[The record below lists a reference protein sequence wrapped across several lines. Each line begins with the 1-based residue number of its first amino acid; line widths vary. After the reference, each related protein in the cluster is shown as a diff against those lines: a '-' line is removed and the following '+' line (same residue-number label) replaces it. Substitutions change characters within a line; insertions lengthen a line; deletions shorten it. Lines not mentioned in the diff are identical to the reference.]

1 MMRLF
6 RDWVI
11 GGASGSREGAWFILI
26 VSTLVPINIIVAA
39 EALGNPMPTAVGL
52 MIVVAPAAFAI
63 WSAAHGLEKLV
74 QNGILRRRDVE
85 PTVSRVPEPE
95 LD

>member
-26 VSTLVPINIIVAA
+26 VSTLIPVNVIVAA
-39 EALGNPMPTAVGL
+39 EFMGHPMPTAVGL
-52 MIVVAPAAFAI
+52 LIVVAPAALAI
-63 WSAAHGLEKLV
+63 WSAAHGLQKLV
-74 QNGILRRRDVE
+74 DNGILRKRDIE
-85 PTVSRVPEPE
+85 PTVTRVPEPE